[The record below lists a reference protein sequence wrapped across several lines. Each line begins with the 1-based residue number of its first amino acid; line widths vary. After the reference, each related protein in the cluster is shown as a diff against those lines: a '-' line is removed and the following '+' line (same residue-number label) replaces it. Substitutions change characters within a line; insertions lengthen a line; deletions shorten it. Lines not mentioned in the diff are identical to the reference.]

1 MSFGFWD
8 LPLPPPEGDIAVMSF
23 PHLPGGNP
31 GMIEGCGCPT
41 GDFGHDRKIVGSFEF
56 GVKDT
61 EVLDLGIKTM
71 HHAFCLTFMF
81 EAIKC

>member
-1 MSFGFWD
+1 LSFGFWD

-56 GVKDT
+56 
-61 EVLDLGIKTM
+61 
-71 HHAFCLTFMF
+71 
-81 EAIKC
+81 